1 MEDDNP
7 IRTDV
12 REGVGVSA
20 RTAGIA
26 LVPVRQPRLSARFGG
41 LYTRSVSD
49 ASAQGPSVPVGGVD
63 HRSRFFVRQRLTM
76 MVNRYEIR
84 AANPDGSVGA
94 LLAMAQQKRMAFR
107 EQVTFFSDES
117 RTMPVFSFRARQ
129 AMDLA
134 AVYDVFDATG
144 TPIGYFQKDFTASLL
159 RSSFHLGGPGIDAY
173 GQERNVVIAVLRRF
187 TEFAFPIHFDFTDK
201 RTGAVVMSS
210 DRQMTVGDRY
220 TIDVPDPRVDFR
232 LAAAMAVGL
241 DALMQR

>member
-1 MEDDNP
+1 M
-7 IRTDV
+7 
-12 REGVGVSA
+12 SA
-20 RTAGIA
+20 RGLGIA
-26 LVPVRQPRLSARFGG
+26 LAPARRPSPPHEAGW

-49 ASAQGPSVPVGGVD
+49 ASAQEPSTPVGGVD

-117 RTMPVFSFRARQ
+117 RTVPVFSFKARQ

-134 AVYDVFDATG
+134 AVYDVFDAAG
-144 TPIGYFQKDFTASLL
+144 TPIGYFQKDFKASLL

-173 GQERNVVIAVLRRF
+173 GQERNVVVAVLRRF
-187 TEFAFPIHFDFTDK
+187 TEFAFPIHFDFTDR
-201 RTGAVVMSS
+201 RTGAVVLSS
-210 DRQMTVGDRY
+210 DRQMTFGDRY
-220 TIDVPDPRVDFR
+220 TIDVPDPRIDFR

-241 DALMQR
+241 DALLQR